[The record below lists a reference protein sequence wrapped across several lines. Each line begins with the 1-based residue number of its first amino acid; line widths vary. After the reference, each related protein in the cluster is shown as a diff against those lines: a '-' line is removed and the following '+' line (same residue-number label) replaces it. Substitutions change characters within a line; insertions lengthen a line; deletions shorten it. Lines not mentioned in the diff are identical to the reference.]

1 MSLPTVA
8 MGRRNLSTAGVAAPD
23 DKRFRRPDVRPGG
36 RRRIGVLVWRVARV
50 SAVAVAALGIGYLA
64 ITTVMASSLLAIGRV
79 AVRGNTRLST
89 AEVDAL
95 MQGIRGQNIL
105 SADLNE
111 YQRRLMDSPW
121 VAAATMRRVLP
132 GTIEVR
138 ILERTPMAIARIDGR
153 LYLVDAEGVIVDG
166 FGPEYVQY
174 DLPLVDGLTRSD
186 AQGVPTVDR
195 DRAELTRQFL
205 QALQAAGT
213 LRQRV
218 SQVDVSSAG
227 DVAVLLDTDATVIHL
242 GDTRFVERLRT
253 YDSLAP
259 TLRERLREIDY
270 VDMRFDQRVYV
281 KSKGKHVTMVKPND
295 D

>member
-1 MSLPTVA
+1 

-36 RRRIGVLVWRVARV
+36 RRRLSWLVWRVARV
-50 SAVAVAALGIGYLA
+50 SAIGVAVVGIGYLTVA
-64 ITTVMASSLLAIGRV
+64 TVMGSSLLAIGHV
-79 AVRGNTRLST
+79 TVRGNSRLST
-89 AEVDAL
+89 VEVEAL

-105 SADLNE
+105 SADLHE
-111 YQRRLMDSPW
+111 FQRRLMDSPW
-121 VAAATMRRVLP
+121 VAAATIRRVLP

-153 LYLVDAEGVIVDG
+153 LYLMDAEGVIVDG
-166 FGPEYVQY
+166 FGPEYVEY
-174 DLPLVDGLTRSD
+174 DLPLVDGLTRAD
-186 AQGVPTVDR
+186 ADGVPRVDR

-205 QALQAAGT
+205 QTIQSAGT
-213 LRQRV
+213 FRQRV
-218 SQVDVSSAG
+218 SQVDVAAAG

-253 YDSLAP
+253 YDALVP

-281 KSKGKHVTMVKPND
+281 KSKGKHVTMVKPNED
-295 D
+295 